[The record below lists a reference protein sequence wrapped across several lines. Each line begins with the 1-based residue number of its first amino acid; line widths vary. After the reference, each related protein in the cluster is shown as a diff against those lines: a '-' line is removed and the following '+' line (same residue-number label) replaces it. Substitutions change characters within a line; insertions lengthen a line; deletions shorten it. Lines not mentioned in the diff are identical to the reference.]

1 MATSAQ
7 TLTLLVHQLGRVVH
21 LGGCD
26 GAVVCRHLVVQTGR
40 DDNVRK
46 TRRCLCL
53 FTSGAAEPLILA
65 RERTKTSNWRA
76 ILKLAGGEPNK

>member
-21 LGGCD
+21 LSGCD
-26 GAVVCRHLVVQTGR
+26 GAVGCRHLVVQMER
-40 DDNVRK
+40 RQREK

-65 RERTKTSNWRA
+65 RERTKTSNLRA
-76 ILKLAGGEPNK
+76 ILKLASGEPNK

>member
-7 TLTLLVHQLGRVVH
+7 KLTLLVHQLGSVVH

-40 DDNVRK
+40 RQREK
-46 TRRCLCL
+46 TRRHR
-53 FTSGAAEPLILA
+53 GAINLSEGKNKDVKLEGDIKT
-65 RERTKTSNWRA
+65 RRRRT
-76 ILKLAGGEPNK
+76 

>member
-7 TLTLLVHQLGRVVH
+7 KLTLLVHQLGRVVH

-40 DDNVRK
+40 RQREK
-46 TRRCLCL
+46 TRRRPS
-53 FTSGAAEPLILA
+53 FHPGRRGAINLSEGKNKDVKLEGDIKT
-65 RERTKTSNWRA
+65 RRRRT
-76 ILKLAGGEPNK
+76 